1 MTYDP
6 LPNLQSTVEEFTNY
20 DDIDEIRDLQRE
32 ELADLHRR
40 VIDEL
45 VGCDDSQVEGLTA
58 LATVIQG
65 DLIVHGEKA
74 KNSRK

>member
-6 LPNLQSTVEEFTNY
+6 LPNLQSTVEGFTNY
-20 DDIDEIRDLQRE
+20 DGINEIRNLQQE

-45 VGCDDSQVEGLTA
+45 VGCDDNEVEGLTA

-65 DLIVHGEKA
+65 DLIAHGKKA
-74 KNSRK
+74 KKGRK